1 MLLPVFSGVLG
12 SSLLLA
18 LYLGIVTWAQ
28 GWAHAMELLGQD
40 LWLVAP
46 IISGFGIQIGLFTYL
61 RLAIRASA
69 RGATALAGAG
79 TGTSTLGMVACCAH
93 HVTDVLPLVG
103 LSAAAAFLANYK
115 VPFMLVG
122 LTTNAIGI
130 FITIRTIRNFR
141 RHFPMTEEQ

>member
-1 MLLPVFSGVLG
+1 M
-12 SSLLLA
+12 A
-18 LYLGIVTWAQ
+18 LYMAIVTWAQ
-28 GWAHAMELLGQD
+28 GWEHALELLAQD
-40 LWLVAP
+40 LWLVVP
-46 IISGFGIQIGLFTYL
+46 IITGFGIQVGLFVYL
-61 RLAIRASA
+61 KMATRASA

-115 VPFMLVG
+115 VPFMLAG

-130 FITIRTIRNFR
+130 FITVRTIRNFR
-141 RHFPMTEEQ
+141 RHFPMTTEEQ